1 MFKTVMF
8 HAIAT
13 AILTGFGFAGP
24 ALALEEKKD
33 EKDNLKACEVSLC
46 SLVTKK
52 SPATGDMTCP
62 LSKTWAKDKIKAGS
76 AQGKVSWG
84 FGDARCAVDLKLP
97 RTAVIAALQAGDATL
112 QFPEHIVSC
121 EIERE
126 KEVTHVKLKLAP
138 KVSFKDGK
146 AITAW
151 VNLRDVEGPTAMRG
165 LAFTVAKLEDGV
177 GVFHKSLIGAINHQ
191 LHDKCPKVG
200 SGG

>member
-8 HAIAT
+8 HGIAT
-13 AILTGFGFAGP
+13 AILTGFGFGGL
-24 ALALEEKKD
+24 ALALEEKKN

-52 SPATGDMTCP
+52 SPGNGDMTCP

-76 AQGKVSWG
+76 ALGKVSWG
-84 FGDARCAVDLKLP
+84 FGDARCSVDLKLP
-97 RTAVIAALQAGDATL
+97 RTAVIDAIKPGVATL
-112 QFPEHIVSC
+112 QFPDHIVSC

-138 KVSFKDGK
+138 KVSFKDGQAVK
-146 AITAW
+146 AW
-151 VNLRDVEGPTAMRG
+151 VNLKEVDGPTTMKG
-165 LAFTVAKLEDGV
+165 LAFTVAKLEDGI

-191 LHDKCPKVG
+191 LHDKCPKVA